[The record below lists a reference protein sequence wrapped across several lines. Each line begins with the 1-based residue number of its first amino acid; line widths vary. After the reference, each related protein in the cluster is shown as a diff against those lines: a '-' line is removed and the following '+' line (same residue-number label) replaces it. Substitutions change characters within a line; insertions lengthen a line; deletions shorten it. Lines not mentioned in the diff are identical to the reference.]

1 MYSKIEDLFA
11 SQLQELLTSQ
21 LQELLTSQLQEL
33 LRTSCIELY
42 KTKNKLRNLIKL
54 SDTPLAKYAVSIINL
69 LSFKSKQALKSDASL
84 QV

>member
-1 MYSKIEDLFA
+1 MYSKIEDLF
-11 SQLQELLTSQ
+11 TSQ

-33 LRTSCIELY
+33 LRSSCIELF
-42 KTKNKLRNLIKL
+42 KTKNKLRNFIKL
-54 SDTPLAKYAVSIINL
+54 SDTPLAKYAVTIINL